1 VGRQAAGLTK
11 APSSRLLLDVN
22 IWIALLDDAHVH
34 NTAALALFALPG
46 LKIATCPL
54 VENGV
59 LRILNLPSYSPN
71 GQGGPAGFEAVR
83 SKMRLA
89 CGDTDHEFWPD
100 GISLVSE
107 DIADWTRVFGHGQIT
122 DLYLL
127 ALAVARGGALAT
139 FDHRVALGAVNG
151 AQAGHLV
158 LL

>member
-1 VGRQAAGLTK
+1 MAGSRADLSK
-11 APSSRLLLDVN
+11 APRPRLLLDVN
-22 IWIALLDDAHVH
+22 VWIALLDDAHVH
-34 NTAALALFALPG
+34 NAAALALFALPG

-59 LRILNLPSYSPN
+59 LRILNLPGYSPS
-71 GQGGPAGFEAVR
+71 GQRGPAGFEAVR

-100 GISLVSE
+100 GVSLVGD
-107 DIADWTRVFGHGQIT
+107 DIANWSRVFGHGQIT

-127 ALAVARGGALAT
+127 ALAVARGGTLAT

-151 AQAGHLV
+151 ASTEHLV